1 MFSSKQNYCCGGGDG
16 DVEDDR
22 VDDKFPMV
30 ELEEQ
35 EDEGNLP
42 MVEHCLEPRKEQ
54 AEQLFLI

>member
-22 VDDKFPMV
+22 VDRVDDKFLML

-35 EDEGNLP
+35 EDDGNLP

-54 AEQLFLI
+54 AE

>member
-35 EDEGNLP
+35 EDDGNLP

-54 AEQLFLI
+54 AE